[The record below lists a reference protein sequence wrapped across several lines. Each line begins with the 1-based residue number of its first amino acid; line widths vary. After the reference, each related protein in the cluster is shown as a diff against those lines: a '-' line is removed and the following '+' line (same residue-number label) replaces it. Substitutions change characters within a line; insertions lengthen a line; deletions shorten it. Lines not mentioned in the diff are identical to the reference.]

1 MGIHTVA
8 SRDRRVPDPLPWY
21 QGLAI
26 AGLLGVLLFTL
37 FPYDFALIQNFS
49 LDGMLEQFMNDQ
61 ITGLKDLLE
70 IGVTI
75 LLFIPLSFGLA
86 GLLHQGGVRRPW
98 NGGLVVGL
106 CTGLGLLTELSH
118 TVLLG
123 RHPNAFDIAGATIG
137 AIAGW
142 GLWWQGRGWI
152 LAGLATASDGLRHR
166 ASPRNWAIAGLIY
179 SLLATLGL
187 ILLPTATHL
196 HNWNPNFPLVVGNE
210 FLGGRPWQGEIS
222 HLQFFDQELPIG
234 AIADRFAQPA
244 AVPSL
249 AASAPNALRAAYQ
262 FTQPPYRDQTGQL
275 ADLVWQQPP
284 TGTAPAQVARIQRDH
299 WLYAEA
305 VQPLNQ
311 AIQQQAQFTVDVM
324 VTPDNLQQGG
334 PARMVSLS
342 QDSRNRNLTLGQ
354 SRRDLVIR
362 LRTPITGKNGANP
375 PIVVPQVFTDQS
387 PRHLIVT
394 YRNPT
399 LRIYVDGIEQVY
411 TTHLPHYGY
420 RLVYYGAMFV
430 PLGILV
436 AGLAIATTQHQPTG
450 HWRRLGLLLGS
461 LGLLSVGLEQS
472 LAIADQR
479 ALQSVNIMISLGL
492 GLLAFALSQRPLHRW
507 LTGTAPQ

>member
-1 MGIHTVA
+1 
-8 SRDRRVPDPLPWY
+8 
-21 QGLAI
+21 
-26 AGLLGVLLFTL
+26 
-37 FPYDFALIQNFS
+37 
-49 LDGMLEQFMNDQ
+49 
-61 ITGLKDLLE
+61 
-70 IGVTI
+70 
-75 LLFIPLSFGLA
+75 
-86 GLLHQGGVRRPW
+86 
-98 NGGLVVGL
+98 
-106 CTGLGLLTELSH
+106 
-118 TVLLG
+118 
-123 RHPNAFDIAGATIG
+123 
-137 AIAGW
+137 
-142 GLWWQGRGWI
+142 
-152 LAGLATASDGLRHR
+152 
-166 ASPRNWAIAGLIY
+166 
-179 SLLATLGL
+179 
-187 ILLPTATHL
+187 
-196 HNWNPNFPLVVGNE
+196 
-210 FLGGRPWQGEIS
+210 
-222 HLQFFDQELPIG
+222 
-234 AIADRFAQPA
+234 
-244 AVPSL
+244 
-249 AASAPNALRAAYQ
+249 
-262 FTQPPYRDQTGQL
+262 
-275 ADLVWQQPP
+275 
-284 TGTAPAQVARIQRDH
+284 
-299 WLYAEA
+299 
-305 VQPLNQ
+305 
-311 AIQQQAQFTVDVM
+311 
-324 VTPDNLQQGG
+324 
-334 PARMVSLS
+334 MVSLS